1 MQGRGFGSR
10 AAGIRGCSPHQGAC
24 RLPSAPGFASSRLA
38 SFGHRPPGTPGGSGH
53 ALCAKPRPSPRPTP
67 TGPAPP
73 QPTPS
78 GWSHPKSQ
86 GHRGPPAETRVG
98 GSWGE
103 LRLWRERGSGRTDLV
118 GDPAPGR
125 CRAPEPFGLT
135 TRLSSGSSC
144 NGKCQEG
151 FFASSCAIEADS
163 MSFNGDNN

>member
-1 MQGRGFGSR
+1 MQPAPGCVQ
-10 AAGIRGCSPHQGAC
+10 AAGRALQALPAPGSPASGIGRPERPEAQATPSVPSHAPSPH
-24 RLPSAPGFASSRLA
+24 
-38 SFGHRPPGTPGGSGH
+38 
-53 ALCAKPRPSPRPTP
+53 PTP

-86 GHRGPPAETRVG
+86 GHHGPPAETRVG

-103 LRLWRERGSGRTDLV
+103 LRLRRERGSGRTDRV